1 MSNKNIWFL
10 PTDKLSRLHF
20 DGKLF
25 LSTNPQISREINS
38 IVQGRNIYITNSE
51 KIEKG
56 DWVFNPIYK
65 TVYQWIINADLHF
78 DKISAK
84 KIILTT
90 DTQLIEDG
98 VQSIPDYFLEWF
110 VNNSSCEEVKVKHLL
125 KSIFNPKTNEKYP
138 IVQHRHFDLT
148 KMICTYHYEL
158 IIPRKKPNYN
168 MKEEIIAEIER
179 IEEPEQKTFNVKT
192 EKQKPIQLRNSNL
205 PAFPTEFSYGDE
217 DFTGQ
222 PIINKKKYA
231 GVTKREYF
239 TAKALGGFM
248 AKHGAVDFSEAD
260 ADRIMVAV
268 DMMLAKC
275 KML

>member
-1 MSNKNIWFL
+1 MEAENK
-10 PTDKLSRLHF
+10 
-20 DGKLF
+20 
-25 LSTNPQISREINS
+25 
-38 IVQGRNIYITNSE
+38 
-51 KIEKG
+51 
-56 DWVFNPIYK
+56 
-65 TVYQWIINADLHF
+65 
-78 DKISAK
+78 
-84 KIILTT
+84 
-90 DTQLIEDG
+90 
-98 VQSIPDYFLEWF
+98 
-110 VNNSSCEEVKVKHLL
+110 
-125 KSIFNPKTNEKYP
+125 
-138 IVQHRHFDLT
+138 
-148 KMICTYHYEL
+148 
-158 IIPRKKPNYN
+158 
-168 MKEEIIAEIER
+168 
-179 IEEPEQKTFNVKT
+179 
-192 EKQKPIQLRNSNL
+192 KPIQLRNPNL